1 MSILPNTALPDDRST
16 PIPKCFL
23 AKYLD
28 KQLLAD
34 IACNYLDLLQTSLV
48 LYEVSGECV
57 QSFFSSKWCRL
68 LNGASREPSGSPRA
82 DMASASGTGP
92 CHASCWARAAKPS
105 IHSGEPV
112 EASCLGD
119 LRLYA
124 VPIKAKGAV
133 RGAICFGYGAP
144 PREPE
149 RIEAIATRYDVDPAH
164 LHALSTEGPPRSS
177 EIIEAAKANL
187 RASAMLMGEILE
199 RRIVEEELKINE
211 EKYCTVFRTNPNL
224 TMIASLDDG
233 RCLEV
238 NEALLQMTGFSHEE
252 LIGNRIQDLGIWVD
266 PSASDALHQQLKTH
280 GHFEM
285 KEIQIRSKS
294 GGHKTLLFSAEIREL
309 HGSPCII
316 AAGQDITERNER
328 ERLLRESE
336 ERYALVLNGTNDGIW
351 DWDLRTMQVYFS
363 PRWKEI
369 IGYRD
374 AEIRND
380 LEEWKSRIHPDDF
393 DDVMATHERFFR
405 AEDPVFEVEYRL
417 RHKDGSYRWILG
429 RGACL
434 RDQSGKPYRMAGSH
448 TDMTRRKQIEAEL
461 SKAKEDAE
469 RASKAKSEFL
479 ANMSHEIRTPLSGML
494 GMTEL
499 AMMNELAPEVRE
511 HLQMAKDSGKSL
523 LAIINDV
530 LDLSKIEAGRS
541 NLEQK
546 EFSLRELAD
555 STIKSL
561 AVSAKAK
568 GLRIFHAVDTEAPDS
583 LIGDPGRLRQVLT
596 NLIGNAIKFTERG
609 TVTVAMT
616 ADAANAQAG
625 KITLKTVVKDTGIGI
640 PESMFEDIFKSFN
653 QGATSAHATYGGTGL
668 GLTISKELVEMMG
681 GRIWVESRIGQGSA
695 FHFTVELFL
704 VDEELDIS
712 EESIPSAPPRATGQ
726 LRILLAEDN
735 RINSLFAAYL
745 LEKLGHSVRAV
756 ASGVQALAAL
766 REETFDLVLMDVR
779 MPEMDGAEATRRIRA
794 GEAGDPKIPIV
805 VLTAYALQGDRERFL
820 AAGMDDY
827 VSKPL
832 ETAELKRVLER
843 VSGRE

>member
-1 MSILPNTALPDDRST
+1 MPVLYNATSCHDCST
-16 PIPKCFL
+16 PMTTCYFI
-23 AKYLD
+23 KYLD
-28 KQLLAD
+28 KKLLAD
-34 IACNYLDLLQTSLV
+34 IARNYLDLLQTSLV
-48 LYEVSGECV
+48 LYEASGECV
-57 QSFFSSKWCRL
+57 QSFFSSKWCQL
-68 LNGASREPSGSPRA
+68 LN
-82 DMASASGTGP
+82 SASIESSSNPRDDGPSVFDTDP
-92 CHASCWARAAKPS
+92 CHSSCWARAAKPS

-112 EASCLGD
+112 EASCRGGLQ
-119 LRLYA
+119 LYA
-124 VPIKAKGAV
+124 VPIKAKGTI

-149 RIEAIATRYDVDPAH
+149 LIEAIAAQHHVDPTH
-164 LHALSTEGPPRSS
+164 LHALSAVYTPRSP

-199 RRIVEEELKINE
+199 RRMVEEELRASK
-211 EKYCTVFRTNPNL
+211 EKYRAVFRTNPIL
-224 TMIASLDDG
+224 TLIVSLDDG
-233 RCLEV
+233 HCLEV
-238 NEALLQMTGFSHEE
+238 NEALLQMTGFSREE

-266 PSASDALHQQLKTH
+266 PSASDALHRQLKTQ

-294 GGHKTLLFSAEIREL
+294 SEHKTLLFSAETREL
-309 HGSPCII
+309 HGRPCII

-369 IGYRD
+369 IGYGD
-374 AEIRND
+374 AEICND
-380 LEEWKSRIHPDDF
+380 LDEWKSRIHPEDF
-393 DDVMATHERFFR
+393 DNVMATHERFFR
-405 AEDPVFEVEYRL
+405 AEDPVFEIEYRL

-499 AMMNELAPEVRE
+499 AMMNELTPGVRE
-511 HLQMAKDSGKSL
+511 HLQMAMDSGKSL

-546 EFSLRELAD
+546 KFSLRELAD

-568 GLRIFHAVDTEAPDS
+568 GLRIFHAVDTETPDY
-583 LIGDPGRLRQVLT
+583 LLGDPGRLRQVLT
-596 NLIGNAIKFTERG
+596 NLIGNALKFTEHG
-609 TVTVAMT
+609 TVTVSMM
-616 ADAANAQAG
+616 ADAVDAPAG
-625 KITLKTVVKDTGIGI
+625 KIILKTVVKDTGIGI
-640 PESMFEDIFKSFN
+640 PESMIEDIFKSFN
-653 QGATSAHATYGGTGL
+653 QGVTSAHATYGGTGL
-668 GLTISKELVEMMG
+668 GLTISKELVEKMG
-681 GRIWVESRIGQGSA
+681 GRIWVESRMGQGSA
-695 FHFTVELFL
+695 FHYTVELAL
-704 VDEELDIS
+704 ADEELDTA
-712 EESIPSAPPRATGQ
+712 EESVPSAPTRTTGGF
-726 LRILLAEDN
+726 RILLVEDN

-766 REETFDLVLMDVR
+766 REEKFDLVLMDVR

-805 VLTAYALQGDRERFL
+805 ALTAYALQGDRERFL
-820 AAGMDDY
+820 AVGMDDY
-827 VSKPL
+827 VSKPMD
-832 ETAELKRVLER
+832 TAELERVLER
-843 VSGRE
+843 VGRRE